1 MRGLLMVAPDSIIPR
16 ATPDSENR
24 TDTQT
29 IQGVG
34 GCRLHLPTPRRPAR
48 DAGERNSN
56 GLFLPG
62 RPPLPSGEK
71 KSIGISLPGVSRATP
86 GSWGVQVAPPNSLDG
101 LPGIQ
106 GNGPRG
112 SQRGYPG
119 TQRPGW
125 PKVLALWHA
134 GSHAVARC
142 RPMNCDKAAI
152 QAFRASSIE
161 THPLGPRRRDF
172 CVEKTPCVWSSY
184 HSCPFTNMRAE
195 RDSEG
200 EGERERERQ
209 RQEDIEQT

>member
-1 MRGLLMVAPDSIIPR
+1 MVAPDSIIPR

-34 GCRLHLPTPRRPAR
+34 GCRLHPPTPWMVCLASRETAPAGPNG
-48 DAGERNSN
+48 DIPEPSAQASRNS
-56 GLFLPG
+56 
-62 RPPLPSGEK
+62 
-71 KSIGISLPGVSRATP
+71 
-86 GSWGVQVAPPNSLDG
+86 
-101 LPGIQ
+101 
-106 GNGPRG
+106 
-112 SQRGYPG
+112 
-119 TQRPGW
+119 
-125 PKVLALWHA
+125 A

-142 RPMNCDKAAI
+142 RPMNCKAAI

-161 THPLGPRRRDF
+161 THPLGPRRCDF

-200 EGERERERQ
+200 EGERERER
-209 RQEDIEQT
+209 ESDKGKKIEQT